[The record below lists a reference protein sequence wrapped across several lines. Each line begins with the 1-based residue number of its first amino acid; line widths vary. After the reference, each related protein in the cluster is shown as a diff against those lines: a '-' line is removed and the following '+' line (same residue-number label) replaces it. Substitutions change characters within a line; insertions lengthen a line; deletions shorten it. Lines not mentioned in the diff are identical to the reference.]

1 MSSDSYTRIAV
12 ICEDCDG
19 VQVAR
24 RMPDGTLRLY
34 TGPTCP
40 CGGAEFADLTDAS
53 ESALRR

>member
-12 ICEDCDG
+12 SCEDCG
-19 VQVAR
+19 SVQVAR
-24 RMPDGTLRLY
+24 RMPDGTLRPY

-53 ESALRR
+53 GSALRR